1 MSMSLT
7 NAYRRAILE
16 VFTPES
22 SDIYFT
28 SQDAGPVACIE
39 SGSFGWTPLE
49 QGRWLEV
56 QELTAQYYGSSVYI
70 EPVTSAQ
77 VAVYEV

>member
-1 MSMSLT
+1 MSLT
-7 NAYRRAILE
+7 KAYRRAILE

-22 SDIYFT
+22 FDIYFT
-28 SQDAGPVACIE
+28 SQDAGSVAYIE

-49 QGRWLEV
+49 QERWLEV

-77 VAVYEV
+77 VAAYEV

>member
-1 MSMSLT
+1 MSLT
-7 NAYRRAILE
+7 KAYRRAILE

-28 SQDAGPVACIE
+28 SQDAGSVACIE

-49 QGRWLEV
+49 QERWLEV
-56 QELTAQYYGSSVYI
+56 QELTARYYGSSVYI

>member
-1 MSMSLT
+1 MSLT
-7 NAYRRAILE
+7 KAYRRAILE

-28 SQDAGPVACIE
+28 SQDAGSVACIE

-49 QGRWLEV
+49 QERWL
-56 QELTAQYYGSSVYI
+56 
-70 EPVTSAQ
+70 
-77 VAVYEV
+77 

>member
-1 MSMSLT
+1 MSLT
-7 NAYRRAILE
+7 KAYRRAILE

-28 SQDAGPVACIE
+28 SQDASSVACIE

-49 QGRWLEV
+49 QERWLEV

-70 EPVTSAQ
+70 EPLTSAQ
-77 VAVYEV
+77 VAAYEV